1 VHIEPQVLSV
11 LWRRTIRS
19 LILILLIGSLVA
31 CAPAGPELQIEDVWA
46 RPGKVMEGMS
56 GQPAEGDTEEQH
68 DMEMAPGMV
77 TSAVFM
83 KLVNKGRQADRL
95 VSAQTDVAKTVE
107 IHETRMENEVMKMHH
122 LPDGLE
128 IPAKGEVV
136 LKPGSYHVMLIGLT
150 SELNVGDR
158 FAVVLTF
165 EKSGTM
171 AVEAE
176 VRQP

>member
-1 VHIEPQVLSV
+1 MQIKLQTLPVLS
-11 LWRRTIRS
+11 RRSIYAP
-19 LILILLIGSLVA
+19 IVGLLLGVLVA
-31 CAPAGPELQIEDVWA
+31 CAPAGPKLQVEDVWA

-56 GQPAEGDTEEQH
+56 GQLTEGDTEAER
-68 DMEMAPGMV
+68 DMVMAPGMV

-95 VSAQTDVAKTVE
+95 VSAQTDVAEKVE

-128 IPAKGEVV
+128 IPARGEVV

-150 SELNVGDR
+150 SDLKVGDR
-158 FAVVLTF
+158 FPVVLTF

-171 AVEAE
+171 TVEAE